1 MLAAATPPLMLA
13 MPLLE
18 LAGLSLM
25 LAVPLLLLRM
35 PLPVIAVL
43 ATAPPPA
50 PLMPLPGLLGAAL
63 PLLLRLKELFA
74 DAALGFDAFC
84 GEGLIPS

>member
-18 LAGLSLM
+18 LAGSSLM

-50 PLMPLPGLLGAAL
+50 PLMPLLGMLGAAL